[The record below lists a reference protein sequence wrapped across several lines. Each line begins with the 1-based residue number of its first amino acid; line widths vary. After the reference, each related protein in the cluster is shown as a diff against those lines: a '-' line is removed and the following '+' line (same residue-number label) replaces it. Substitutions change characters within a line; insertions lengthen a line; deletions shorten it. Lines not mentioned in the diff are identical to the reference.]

1 MVEMERV
8 TNRFTGCRTLGR
20 MPQLTAF
27 GLAEAMAH
35 STTTLDVKNFG
46 AYEFS
51 PTSLPQD
58 IELYAAVG
66 ALRDTTTESGAQ
78 MDVRIE
84 LTRPDGSTDPERH
97 VFELVSSW
105 DGPGADRPLQPTV
118 FPVALPVS
126 LDQAGT
132 WRISVGLD
140 GATPSLAGAF
150 FVVEP

>member
-1 MVEMERV
+1 
-8 TNRFTGCRTLGR
+8 

-35 STTTLDVKNFG
+35 SAATLDVKNFG

-66 ALRDTTTESGAQ
+66 ALRNTSTESRAE

-84 LTRPDGSTDPERH
+84 LTRPDGSTDPDRH
-97 VFELVSSW
+97 VFELVASW
-105 DGPGADRPLQPTV
+105 DGPGADRALQPTV
-118 FPVALPVS
+118 FPVALPVT
-126 LDQAGT
+126 LDQPGT
-132 WRISVGLD
+132 WRVSVGLD
-140 GATPSLAGAF
+140 DEAPTLAAAF